1 MAGPQEFHRDYE
13 SMNFV
18 KVFVYLA
25 DVDQHS
31 GPHSFIKGSH
41 KIDKLYERKRF
52 SDELINKNFDND
64 KKLSIL
70 GEKLSILGER

>member
-1 MAGPQEFHRDYE
+1 
-13 SMNFV
+13 MNFV